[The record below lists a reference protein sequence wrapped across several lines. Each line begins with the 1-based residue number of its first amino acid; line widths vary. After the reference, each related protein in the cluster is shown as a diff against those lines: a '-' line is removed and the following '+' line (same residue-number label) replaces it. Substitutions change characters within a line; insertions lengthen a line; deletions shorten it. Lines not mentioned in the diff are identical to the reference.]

1 MAMDFLGNIGMGYT
15 SFSQTAYIQSN
26 YTGRYAS
33 DDLGVMSIE
42 EQAISTSNSHNQYS
56 RYADYSHLTVDPS
69 DDKTFWFNTEIFKL
83 NYRRDVVGAFK
94 IASDFNYDIGVVS
107 IDSPMVGIIYL
118 TPKPS
123 SPPFAKKGQKIK
135 KGDTICLIEAMK
147 TFNEIKSDRDCTIK
161 TVMVKNGEA
170 VEFGQPLFE
179 IS

>member
-1 MAMDFLGNIGMGYT
+1 MLDKKINKTIDVLIKKIKENNLRSIKL
-15 SFSQTAYIQSN
+15 SN
-26 YTGRYAS
+26 K
-33 DDLGVMSIE
+33 LNSIE
-42 EQAISTSNSHNQYS
+42 ISNNTVNVGSNQSTQNTSSLINHNVRGEIENS
-56 RYADYSHLTVDPS
+56 
-69 DDKTFWFNTEIFKL
+69 I
-83 NYRRDVVGAFK
+83 
-94 IASDFNYDIGVVS
+94 IS

-135 KGDTICLIEAMK
+135 KGDTLCLIEAMK

-161 TVMVKNGEA
+161 SIMVKNGEA

>member
-1 MAMDFLGNIGMGYT
+1 MLDKKINQTIDALIKKIKDNNLGSIKLSNKINTIEISNNLTNDSFNQNTQNILP
-15 SFSQTAYIQSN
+15 ASN
-26 YTGRYAS
+26 QK
-33 DDLGVMSIE
+33 MNI
-42 EQAISTSNSHNQYS
+42 
-56 RYADYSHLTVDPS
+56 
-69 DDKTFWFNTEIFKL
+69 DKNDSLE
-83 NYRRDVVGAFK
+83 
-94 IASDFNYDIGVVS
+94 S

-161 TVMVKNGEA
+161 SVMVKNGEA

-179 IS
+179 IL

>member
-1 MAMDFLGNIGMGYT
+1 MLDKKINETIDLLIKKIKDNNLGSIK
-15 SFSQTAYIQSN
+15 FSNKLNTIEVSN
-26 YTGRYAS
+26 N
-33 DDLGVMSIE
+33 SIT
-42 EQAISTSNSHNQYS
+42 QTSNQNTQNNLPVNNQN
-56 RYADYSHLTVDPS
+56 LQ
-69 DDKTFWFNTEIFKL
+69 N
-83 NYRRDVVGAFK
+83 DVSKSF
-94 IASDFNYDIGVVS
+94 IS
-107 IDSPMVGIIYL
+107 IDSPMVGIVYL

-161 TVMVKNGEA
+161 AVIIKNGEA

>member
-1 MAMDFLGNIGMGYT
+1 MLDKKTNEIIDSLIKKLKDNNLGSIKLSNKITTIEISNNFLNQNI
-15 SFSQTAYIQSN
+15 SQNTQNNSTVSDKNIINKSN
-26 YTGRYAS
+26 DS
-33 DDLGVMSIE
+33 LI
-42 EQAISTSNSHNQYS
+42 
-56 RYADYSHLTVDPS
+56 
-69 DDKTFWFNTEIFKL
+69 
-83 NYRRDVVGAFK
+83 
-94 IASDFNYDIGVVS
+94 S

-161 TVMVKNGEA
+161 SILVKNGEA

-179 IS
+179 I

>member
-1 MAMDFLGNIGMGYT
+1 MLDKKINNTIDTLIKKIKDNNLGSIKLSNKVNTIEISNNTINNNPIQNIQNALPD
-15 SFSQTAYIQSN
+15 SKQNIN
-26 YTGRYAS
+26 
-33 DDLGVMSIE
+33 
-42 EQAISTSNSHNQYS
+42 N
-56 RYADYSHLTVDPS
+56 
-69 DDKTFWFNTEIFKL
+69 KTNDSLI
-83 NYRRDVVGAFK
+83 
-94 IASDFNYDIGVVS
+94 S

-123 SPPFAKKGQKIK
+123 SPPFAKKGQKVK

-179 IS
+179 IL

>member
-1 MAMDFLGNIGMGYT
+1 MLDKKINDTIDALIKKIKDNNLGSIKFSNKTNTIEISNNNLINNT
-15 SFSQTAYIQSN
+15 SQNTQNVAPSN
-26 YTGRYAS
+26 
-33 DDLGVMSIE
+33 
-42 EQAISTSNSHNQYS
+42 NQ
-56 RYADYSHLTVDPS
+56 
-69 DDKTFWFNTEIFKL
+69 NTKNET
-83 NYRRDVVGAFK
+83 N
-94 IASDFNYDIGVVS
+94 DILIS

-179 IS
+179 IL

>member
-1 MAMDFLGNIGMGYT
+1 MLDKKTNQTIDALIKKIKDNDLSSIKLSNKTNTIEVSNKSILGTNQNTQNI
-15 SFSQTAYIQSN
+15 SSSN
-26 YTGRYAS
+26 NHSSKDETI
-33 DDLGVMSIE
+33 VNFM
-42 EQAISTSNSHNQYS
+42 
-56 RYADYSHLTVDPS
+56 
-69 DDKTFWFNTEIFKL
+69 
-83 NYRRDVVGAFK
+83 
-94 IASDFNYDIGVVS
+94 S

-118 TPKPS
+118 TPKPT

-161 TVMVKNGEA
+161 TVMIKNGEA

>member
-1 MAMDFLGNIGMGYT
+1 MIDKKINNTIDTLIKKIKDNNLGSIKLSNKINTIEITNNSTNYN
-15 SFSQTAYIQSN
+15 SNQSTQN
-26 YTGRYAS
+26 
-33 DDLGVMSIE
+33 
-42 EQAISTSNSHNQYS
+42 TSNIDNKDN
-56 RYADYSHLTVDPS
+56 APNEDL
-69 DDKTFWFNTEIFKL
+69 I
-83 NYRRDVVGAFK
+83 
-94 IASDFNYDIGVVS
+94 S

-135 KGDTICLIEAMK
+135 RGDTICLIEAMK

-161 TVMVKNGEA
+161 TVMVKNGDA

>member
-1 MAMDFLGNIGMGYT
+1 MIDKKINETIDALIKKIKDNNLGSIKL
-15 SFSQTAYIQSN
+15 SN
-26 YTGRYAS
+26 KINT
-33 DDLGVMSIE
+33 IE
-42 EQAISTSNSHNQYS
+42 VTNNAINNSTQQ
-56 RYADYSHLTVDPS
+56 
-69 DDKTFWFNTEIFKL
+69 NTIPI
-83 NYRRDVVGAFK
+83 NNDINDVPDENL
-94 IASDFNYDIGVVS
+94 IS
-107 IDSPMVGIIYL
+107 IDSPMVGIVYL

-161 TVMVKNGEA
+161 TVMVENGEA

>member
-1 MAMDFLGNIGMGYT
+1 MIDKKINETIDALIKKIKDNNLGSIKL
-15 SFSQTAYIQSN
+15 SN
-26 YTGRYAS
+26 KINTIEITNN
-33 DDLGVMSIE
+33 SINN
-42 EQAISTSNSHNQYS
+42 STQQ
-56 RYADYSHLTVDPS
+56 
-69 DDKTFWFNTEIFKL
+69 NTIPI
-83 NYRRDVVGAFK
+83 NNVINDVPDENL
-94 IASDFNYDIGVVS
+94 IS
-107 IDSPMVGIIYL
+107 IDSPMVGIVYL

-161 TVMVKNGEA
+161 TVMVENGEA

>member
-1 MAMDFLGNIGMGYT
+1 MIDKKINETIDALIKKIKDNNLGSIKL
-15 SFSQTAYIQSN
+15 SN
-26 YTGRYAS
+26 
-33 DDLGVMSIE
+33 
-42 EQAISTSNSHNQYS
+42 
-56 RYADYSHLTVDPS
+56 
-69 DDKTFWFNTEIFKL
+69 KL
-83 NYRRDVVGAFK
+83 NTIEVTNNSINNSTQQNTIPINNVINDVPDENL
-94 IASDFNYDIGVVS
+94 IS

-161 TVMVKNGEA
+161 TVMVENGEA

-179 IS
+179 IA